1 MCFSGTT
8 LPAASR
14 NQPRKM
20 YQAALPWLSPGIGS
34 SIGRAESTPNMARH
48 PAMTN
53 KATLGA
59 RKFMKFLSDVAEL
72 RPGPKLQRF
81 RPFARN
87 PYMHYNT
94 HLFCIAP
101 TIDWA

>member
-1 MCFSGTT
+1 
-8 LPAASR
+8 
-14 NQPRKM
+14 
-20 YQAALPWLSPGIGS
+20 
-34 SIGRAESTPNMARH
+34 MARH